1 MPLINLGQVF
11 PVDVGSGSAV
21 GGNSVEAEDMNA
33 GANADA
39 DKHRAA
45 RAAALPVRNSSMML
59 RLSFGNQILPHCPP
73 CGPVYNT
80 VMSR

>member
-45 RAAALPVRNSSMML
+45 RRRVR
-59 RLSFGNQILPHCPP
+59 PP
-73 CGPVYNT
+73 CPYGIA
-80 VMSR
+80 R